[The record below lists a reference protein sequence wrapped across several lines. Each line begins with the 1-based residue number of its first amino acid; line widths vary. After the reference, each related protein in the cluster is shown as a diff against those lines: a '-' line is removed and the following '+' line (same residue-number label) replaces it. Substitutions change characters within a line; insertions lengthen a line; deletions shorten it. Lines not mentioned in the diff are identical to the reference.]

1 MMRKIFLILVFFSL
15 EGNFVIPQEKNPS
28 EITKGIQLIIST
40 DKSDYLEGENVWL
53 ETIFIIDKKKV
64 KLDYWLYS
72 GNVNVTNSNKQGVRY
87 HGPQYSCGFPSYD
100 YPDTMCSFEVLDF
113 GDYELQKPRE
123 IYQVGHYFPAD
134 EYEITAYRNVMIKG
148 KQYKVEAKPVKF
160 VVHKPEGK
168 DLLARKEY
176 LEMIPI
182 MWKDSIYWKDTIAYN
197 DLIAYKEGLEKRPM
211 LEQDTNA
218 YNYYIRLKEHLE
230 MVSKLWND
238 TTDYKLLLQEKIDSF
253 FVKYENSVYI
263 DKVLYSIGAPRKSI
277 SAIEFYYNLILKHP
291 EFAGNHH
298 RLWYIMSYYSDK
310 KDIGGYLNM
319 IDDLESRFK
328 DNEIFMKVLFYHKR
342 DYQRELKSGRIF

>member
-1 MMRKIFLILVFFSL
+1 MKKIFLILVFVSL
-15 EGNFVIPQEKNPS
+15 AGNFVIPQEKNSS

-72 GNVNVTNSNKQGVRY
+72 GNENVTNSNKQGVRF
-87 HGPQYSCGFPSYD
+87 HGFSYVDGFPLYD
-100 YPDTMCSFEVLDF
+100 YPDTMCSFAVLDF
-113 GDYELQKPRE
+113 GDYELPKPIE

-160 VVHKPEGK
+160 VVHKPEGE
-168 DLLARKEY
+168 DLSARKEY

-182 MWKDSIYWKDTIAYN
+182 MWKDSSYWKDTNSYN
-197 DLIAYKEGLEKRPM
+197 ELVAIKENYEKNPL

-218 YNYYIRLKEHLE
+218 YKYYIRLKDHLE
-230 MVSKLWND
+230 MISKLWND

-277 SAIEFYYNLILKHP
+277 SAIEFYYNVILKHP
-291 EFAGNHH
+291 DFSGNYH
-298 RLWYIMSYYSDK
+298 RLMSIMSIYNYKNDR
-310 KDIGGYLNM
+310 GGYLSM
-319 IDDLESRFK
+319 IYDLESKLK
-328 DNEIFMKVLFYHKR
+328 DNETFMKALFYHKR
-342 DYQRELKSGRIF
+342 DYQRELKAGMFK